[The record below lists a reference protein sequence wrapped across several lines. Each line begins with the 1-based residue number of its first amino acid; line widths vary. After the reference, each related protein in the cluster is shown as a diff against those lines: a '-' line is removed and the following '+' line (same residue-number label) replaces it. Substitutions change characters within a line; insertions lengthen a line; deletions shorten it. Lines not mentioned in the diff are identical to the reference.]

1 MPKPR
6 HIKDPAALRIAFD
19 LVFRK
24 GRSPPSCPTPDDRE
38 LLNIIMDRAP
48 EASAS
53 GCRDAL
59 ITVRRLSYDVYPVC
73 DALREGLYGTGSA
86 AEDAAIKDLEEKDP
100 GFTPD
105 EYRTAFA
112 VGMMWTAL

>member
-6 HIKDPAALRIAFD
+6 HIQDPAALRIAFD

-24 GRSPPSCPTPDDRE
+24 GRSPPSCPMPDDRE

-59 ITVRRLSYDVYPVC
+59 ILVRKLSYDVYQVC
-73 DALREGLYGTGSA
+73 DAFREGSYGGG
-86 AEDAAIKDLEEKDP
+86 DDGGKAAIRDLEQKNP

-105 EYRTAFA
+105 EYQKAFA
-112 VGMMWTAL
+112 IGMMWTAL